1 MRHDC
6 SRGRECNDQRAGDHI
21 AKEEIREALKKMANG
36 KAVGPD
42 QIPVEVWKFMGE
54 VGLEWLTGLFNVILR
69 TAKMPREGGPA
80 QSSHCTKTKGISK
93 IVITLEAS
101 SCSVTL

>member
-1 MRHDC
+1 VRDNGNRSGKC
-6 SRGRECNDQRAGDHI
+6 SDQRAGDHI

-54 VGLEWLTGLFNVILR
+54 VGLE
-69 TAKMPREGGPA
+69 
-80 QSSHCTKTKGISK
+80 
-93 IVITLEAS
+93 
-101 SCSVTL
+101 